1 MRRPVADDDAGA
13 QLARAAARDGVSI
26 AVAES
31 LTGGSLASRR
41 AQLPDAGEWF
51 RGSVVA
57 YAASVKHDLL
67 GVPDV
72 PIVSETSARAMAEG
86 ASSLLDADVV
96 IAVTG
101 EGGPEPQD
109 DVPVGTVWMA
119 ITDGGRT
126 VARRRQFDGDPGD
139 VVRATCD
146 DAVGWLSQHVLS
158 RAPAR

>member
-1 MRRPVADDDAGA
+1 MPDDQAGA
-13 QLARAAARDGVSI
+13 ELAHAASASGASLV
-26 AVAES
+26 VAES
-31 LTGGSLASRR
+31 LTGGSLSSRLAR
-41 AQLPDAGEWF
+41 LPGSGDWY

-57 YAASVKHDLL
+57 YAPAVKHDLL

-72 PIVSETSARAMAEG
+72 PVVSEASAMAMADG
-86 ASSLLDADVV
+86 VARLLRADVA

-119 ITDGGRT
+119 ISDGGLT
-126 VARRRQFDGDPGD
+126 SSRRLQIDGDPSD
-139 VVRATCD
+139 VVRKTCD
-146 DAVGWLSQHVLS
+146 AAVGWLTEHLLS

>member
-1 MRRPVADDDAGA
+1 VPEDADA
-13 QLARAAARDGVSI
+13 QLARAASDAGLSI

-31 LTGGSLASRR
+31 LTGGQLSSRL
-41 AQLPDAGEWF
+41 AQLPDASEWF

-57 YAASVKHDLL
+57 YAAAVKHELL

-72 PIVSETSARAMAEG
+72 PVVSQPSAEAMAEG
-86 ASSLLDADVV
+86 AARLLGAEVA

-119 ITDGGRT
+119 IYDRGRT
-126 VARRRQFDGDPGD
+126 RSRQLRIDGDPHDIVGG
-139 VVRATCD
+139 TCD
-146 DAVGWLSQHVLS
+146 AAVGWLTEHVIS